1 MSKHY
6 KDQSDTLIWDDFRN
20 GNPDAFEYIY
30 QTYFPVLYNY
40 GLHISRDEEI
50 VKDCIQNLFI
60 EIWKSHSN
68 LSTTNAIKYYLI
80 KAIRRHINAHLTQSS
95 LTNRGVDIDKNY
107 EFETVLSPEYE
118 MINGERDTE
127 TTQRIRESI
136 DKLTPR
142 QREAITLIYFE
153 QLSYAEV
160 SSIMALKI
168 RTVYN
173 TIHTALEVLKKL
185 LSNFS
190 SNLYSCFLWP
200 ISILQNDYFT
210 L

>member
-1 MSKHY
+1 MFKHY

-20 GNPDAFEYIY
+20 GNPNAFEYIY
-30 QTYFPVLYNY
+30 QTYFPALYNY
-40 GLHISRDEEI
+40 GLHISKDEET

-68 LSTTNAIKYYLI
+68 LSATDSIKYYLI
-80 KAIRRHINAHLTQSS
+80 KAIRRHITAS
-95 LTNRGVDIDKNY
+95 LTKSSVVRHDVEIDKNY
-107 EFETVLSPEYE
+107 QFETVLSPEYE
-118 MINGERDTE
+118 IINDEKETE
-127 TTQRIRESI
+127 TKQRIRESI

-160 SSIMALKI
+160 SSIMSLKI

-173 TIHTALEVLKKL
+173 TIHAALEVLKKI
-185 LSNFS
+185 LSNFP
-190 SNLYSCFLWP
+190 SNLYSCLLWP
-200 ISILQNDYFT
+200 ILFCKTIIS
-210 L
+210 